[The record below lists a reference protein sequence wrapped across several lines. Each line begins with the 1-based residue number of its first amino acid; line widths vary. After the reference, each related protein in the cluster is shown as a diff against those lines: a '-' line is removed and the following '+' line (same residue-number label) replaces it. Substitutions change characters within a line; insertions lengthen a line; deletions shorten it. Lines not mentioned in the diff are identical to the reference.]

1 MYYLE
6 ISASE
11 DSEKDD
17 LRQLQHGEFANLRK
31 LKHLKLT
38 CNCLNDINQFAFA
51 GLDQLKVL
59 DLSNNGRLGIPSVVN
74 GIKSSGILPALTEL
88 YLSNISSFRTDP
100 IIRDKSFCKAIKTK
114 PLKVLDISNN
124 DDSHI
129 FFTFNESE
137 FVFQS
142 IEKLNM
148 SNDRLLAMQ
157 LNLNPFMG
165 LKILDVSYVSS
176 RLTAGMCIFKN

>member
-1 MYYLE
+1 M
-6 ISASE
+6 
-11 DSEKDD
+11 
-17 LRQLQHGEFANLRK
+17 
-31 LKHLKLT
+31 
-38 CNCLNDINQFAFA
+38 
-51 GLDQLKVL
+51 KVL
-59 DLSNNGRLGIPSVVN
+59 DLSDNGRLGIPSVVN

-88 YLSNISSFRTDP
+88 YLSNIGSFRTDP
-100 IIRDKSFCKAIKTK
+100 IVLDKSFCQAIKTK

-129 FFTFNESE
+129 FFTFNVSE

-165 LKILDVSYVSS
+165 LKILDVSYISS
-176 RLTAGMCIFKN
+176 RLTAGMCVFKTSYERYPDIQLPNNLTELYAKKGVSRAPELIWIF